1 MSSKENL
8 NLYEKKKKEKSRD
21 MSDFKTEYRNFAH
34 VESGPELKIQ
44 I

>member
-8 NLYEKKKKEKSRD
+8 NLYEKKKEKSRD
-21 MSDFKTEYRNFAH
+21 TSDFKTEYRNFAH